1 MLIGYDAKR
10 AFRNNTG
17 LGNYSRGVIGGVM
30 SYELRVKSEAGT
42 VVLYTPSVK
51 GRYEHF
57 FENMPLRVVEPKGVW
72 KVMKS
77 VWRSV
82 GVSRAVKKDGV
93 ELFHGLSHELPYG
106 LPKGVKKV
114 VTMHDL
120 IVYRFPE
127 FFKPADRV
135 IHRLKMRHAC
145 RVADVVVAISEQTKR
160 DLMEFLGV
168 KEEKIRVV
176 YQSCD
181 SAFWGVKG
189 SEEGVYPEG
198 DLSTAEIKQMTAKKG
213 SERTNVEVRE
223 KYGLPDRYVL
233 CVGTLEERKNQMR
246 VIEAME
252 KLWGVKG
259 SEKGVKGSERTID
272 EVKSGPLEEVGLVLV
287 GRPRGEYGERVKN
300 EELRVK
306 NLRILTGA
314 DFADFPSLYRGAVAS
329 VYLSRFEGFGIPVL
343 ESLCCD
349 CPVVTSDVSS
359 MPEAGGEAALYAA
372 PEDVDTVA
380 AHLLRL
386 CTDETFRQERIEKG
400 RIQRMRFAPER
411 VTQDMLAVYRN
422 LLDD

>member
-57 FENMPLRVVEPKGVW
+57 FENMPLRVVEPKGMW

-82 GVSRAVKKDGV
+82 GVSRAVKRDGV

-120 IVYRFPE
+120 IVFRFPE

-168 KEEKIRVV
+168 PEEKIRVV

-181 SAFWGVKG
+181 DIFWGVQG
-189 SEEGVYPEG
+189 AQGLQ
-198 DLSTAEIKQMTAKKG
+198 DD
-213 SERTNVEVRE
+213 RDVRK

-233 CVGTLEERKNQMR
+233 CVGTLEERKNQLR
-246 VIEAME
+246 VIEAM
-252 KLWGVKG
+252 KRLPQDVA
-259 SEKGVKGSERTID
+259 
-272 EVKSGPLEEVGLVLV
+272 LVLV
-287 GRPRGEYGERVKN
+287 GRPRGDYGQRVLACTNERV
-300 EELRVK
+300 RV
-306 NLRILTGA
+306 LSGA
-314 DFADFPSLYRGAVAS
+314 SFTDFPSLYRGAVAS

-343 ESLCCD
+343 ESMCCD

-359 MPEAGGEAALYAA
+359 MPEAGGDAALYAA

-386 CTDETFRQERIEKG
+386 CTDEAFRQERIEKG
-400 RIQRMRFAPER
+400 RLQRRKFAPEK
-411 VTQDMLAVYRN
+411 VSADMMDVYKS
-422 LLDD
+422 LL

>member
-106 LPKGVKKV
+106 LPKGVKKI

-120 IVYRFPE
+120 IVFRFPE

-145 RVADVVVAISEQTKR
+145 RVADVVVAISEQTKC
-160 DLMEFLGV
+160 DLMEFLEV
-168 KEEKIRVV
+168 PEEKIRVV

-189 SEEGVYPEG
+189 SEEGV
-198 DLSTAEIKQMTAKKG
+198 KG

-223 KYGLPDRYVL
+223 KYGVPERYIL
-233 CVGTLEERKNQMR
+233 CVGTLEERKNQLR
-246 VIEAME
+246 VIEAM
-252 KLWGVKG
+252 KRLPQ
-259 SEKGVKGSERTID
+259 D
-272 EVKSGPLEEVGLVLV
+272 MALVLV
-287 GRPRGEYGERVKN
+287 GRPRGDYGQRVLACTNERV
-300 EELRVK
+300 RV
-306 NLRILTGA
+306 LSGA
-314 DFADFPSLYRGAVAS
+314 SFTDFPSLYRGAVAS

-343 ESLCCD
+343 ESMCCD

-386 CTDETFRQERIEKG
+386 CTDEAFRQERIEKG
-400 RIQRMRFAPER
+400 RLQRRKFAPEK
-411 VTQDMLAVYRN
+411 VSADMMEVYKS
-422 LLDD
+422 LL

>member
-1 MLIGYDAKR
+1 MLIGFDAKR

-57 FENMPLRVVEPKGVW
+57 FENMPLRVVEPKGMW

-82 GVSRAVKKDGV
+82 GVSRAVKRDGV

-120 IVYRFPE
+120 IVFRFPE

-168 KEEKIRVV
+168 PEEKIRVV

-181 SAFWGVKG
+181 DIFWGVQG
-189 SEEGVYPEG
+189 AQGLQ
-198 DLSTAEIKQMTAKKG
+198 DD
-213 SERTNVEVRE
+213 RDVRK

-233 CVGTLEERKNQMR
+233 CVGTLEERKNQLR
-246 VIEAME
+246 VIEAM
-252 KLWGVKG
+252 KRLPQDVA
-259 SEKGVKGSERTID
+259 
-272 EVKSGPLEEVGLVLV
+272 LVLV
-287 GRPRGEYGERVKN
+287 GRPRGDYGQRVLACTNERV
-300 EELRVK
+300 RV
-306 NLRILTGA
+306 LSGA
-314 DFADFPSLYRGAVAS
+314 SFTDFPSLYRGAVAS

-343 ESLCCD
+343 ESMCCD

-359 MPEAGGEAALYAA
+359 MPEAGGDAALYAA

-386 CTDETFRQERIEKG
+386 CTDEAFRQERIEKG
-400 RIQRMRFAPER
+400 RLQRRKFAPEK
-411 VTQDMLAVYRN
+411 VSADMMDVYKS
-422 LLDD
+422 LL

>member
-135 IHRLKMRHAC
+135 IHRQKMRHAC

-168 KEEKIRVV
+168 PEEKIRVV

-189 SEEGVYPEG
+189 SEEGV
-198 DLSTAEIKQMTAKKG
+198 KG

-233 CVGTLEERKNQMR
+233 CVGTLEERKNQLR
-246 VIEAME
+246 VIEAMKRLPE
-252 KLWGVKG
+252 DVA
-259 SEKGVKGSERTID
+259 
-272 EVKSGPLEEVGLVLV
+272 LVLV
-287 GRPRGEYGERVKN
+287 GRPRGDYGQRVLACTNERV
-300 EELRVK
+300 RV
-306 NLRILTGA
+306 LSGA
-314 DFADFPSLYRGAVAS
+314 SFTDFPSLYRGAVAS

-343 ESLCCD
+343 ESMCCD

-359 MPEAGGEAALYAA
+359 MPEAGGDAALYAA
-372 PEDVDTVA
+372 PDDVEA
-380 AHLLRL
+380 IARQLLRL
-386 CTDETFRQERIEKG
+386 CEDEDLRQQCIEKG
-400 RIQRMRFAPER
+400 RIHRMKFAPEK
-411 VTQDMLAVYRN
+411 VSADMMAVYIS
-422 LLDD
+422 LLDN

>member
-1 MLIGYDAKR
+1 MLIGFDAKR

-51 GRYEHF
+51 GRYEHYF
-57 FENMPLRVVEPKGVW
+57 DTPQSFGQLPLKGEQQEKNMSLRVVEPKGVW
-72 KVMKS
+72 RAMRS

-82 GVSRAVKKDGV
+82 GVSRAAKRDGV

-181 SAFWGVKG
+181 DIFWGG
-189 SEEGVYPEG
+189 NSEQITDNSEQI
-198 DLSTAEIKQMTAKKG
+198 TAM
-213 SERTNVEVRE
+213 RE
-223 KYGLPDRYVL
+223 KYGLPEKYII
-233 CVGTLEERKNQMR
+233 CVGTLEERKNQLT
-246 VIEAME
+246 VIEAM
-252 KLWGVKG
+252 KLLPK
-259 SEKGVKGSERTID
+259 ET
-272 EVKSGPLEEVGLVLV
+272 GLVLV
-287 GRPRGEYGERVKN
+287 GRPRGIYGGRVIAATN
-300 EELRVK
+300 DRV
-306 NLRILTGA
+306 RVLTHA
-314 DFADFPSLYRGAVAS
+314 DFSDFPALYASAVAS

-343 ESLCCD
+343 ESMCCD
-349 CPVVTSDVSS
+349 CPVVTSNVSS

-372 PEDVDTVA
+372 PEDVNTVA

-386 CTDETFRQERIEKG
+386 CTDEAFRQERIEKG

-411 VTQDMLAVYRN
+411 VTQDMLAVYKS